1 MCSSRRS
8 RNNTCSSTNA
18 NDVIMRPVYNHNGE
32 SYIILDQ
39 KPLHHFMKS
48 AEQQPDMEHVQMF
61 MKWCQA
67 DHVLRNQTH
76 FLFCETILEAEIID

>member
-1 MCSSRRS
+1 
-8 RNNTCSSTNA
+8 
-18 NDVIMRPVYNHNGE
+18 VKQVYNHNGE

-39 KPLHHFMKS
+39 RPIHHFIKNH
-48 AEQQPDMEHVQMF
+48 EQQPNMKYVQMY

-76 FLFCETILEAEIID
+76 FLFCETIQDAEIIQ